1 MFYEPLVKHIIK
13 ALMAGVMAASSA
25 GEATLPKEPQ
35 KEVKQPDPVVAVTDL
50 KASTISVSS
59 IKVTWDAEK
68 DRDYTVECYTD
79 TAGEYADNMYFKFR
93 GNDLCYINGLRE
105 GSEYEITVTPEL
117 KDKESKNT
125 KLKGQTV
132 KAHTETVEVIY
143 EFEHIDGWTSAMAGE
158 KASGL
163 TAMPASGAIYGSV
176 PDPVTHT
183 GIRRDEYG
191 DYCVAM
197 GLHFGL
203 DGDRYLIEMNNGTQ
217 FTVKQCDSKGW
228 ADDGEGKWHWFGGE
242 GNGRCI
248 IEFIYDDASLPSC
261 VAYSGSWGYWNWY
274 GLDLGS
280 NIKSIKKIN
289 YGEPIEY

>member
-1 MFYEPLVKHIIK
+1 MLITGILINNAVKM
-13 ALMAGVMAASSA
+13 LMAGTMAVSSQTASV
-25 GEATLPKEPQ
+25 PKAFQ
-35 KEVKQPDPVVAVTDL
+35 MSVKQAAPVVAVTDL
-50 KASTISVSS
+50 KASTISVST
-59 IKVTWDAEK
+59 IKVEWKAEK
-68 DRDYTVECYTD
+68 GRDYCVECHTD
-79 TAGEYADNMYFKFR
+79 TQGEYIDNVYFEFR
-93 GNDLCYINGLRE
+93 GNDMCYINGLRE
-105 GSEYEITVTPEL
+105 GSEYDITVTPEP
-117 KDKESKNT
+117 KKNDKKNT
-125 KLKGQTV
+125 RLKGQTV
-132 KAHTETVEVIY
+132 KAETEKVEVIW
-143 EFEHIDGWTSAMAGE
+143 EFEPIDGWTSAMAGE
-158 KASGL
+158 RASGL
-163 TAMPASGAIYGSV
+163 TAQPASVAIYGTI

-183 GIRRDEYG
+183 GIRRDNYG

-203 DGDRYLIEMNNGTQ
+203 DGDRYLVEMNNGTQ

-242 GNGRCI
+242 GNGKCI

>member
-1 MFYEPLVKHIIK
+1 MLNTELLINNAAKL
-13 ALMAGVMAASSA
+13 LMAGTMAVSSQAAS
-25 GEATLPKEPQ
+25 LPKTPQ
-35 KEVKQPDPVVAVTDL
+35 KSVKQAAPVVAVTDL
-50 KASTISVSS
+50 KASTISVST
-59 IKVTWDAEK
+59 IKVEWKAEK
-68 DRDYTVECYTD
+68 GRDYYVKCHTD
-79 TAGEYADNMYFKFR
+79 TQGEYIDNVYFEFR
-93 GNDLCYINGLRE
+93 GNDMCYINGLRE
-105 GSEYEITVTPEL
+105 GSEYDITVTPEPKK
-117 KDKESKNT
+117 KDKKNT

-132 KAHTETVEVIY
+132 KAETEKVEVIW
-143 EFEHIDGWTSAMAGE
+143 EFESIDGWTNAFAGE
-158 KASGL
+158 PASGL
-163 TAMPASGAIYGSV
+163 KNMPASGAIYGSI

-183 GIRRDEYG
+183 GIRRDQYG
-191 DYCVAM
+191 DYCAAL

-203 DGDRYLIEMNNGTQ
+203 DNDRYLVELLDGTQ

-242 GNGRCI
+242 GNGKCI

-289 YGEPIEY
+289 YGDPIEY

>member
-1 MFYEPLVKHIIK
+1 MFYEPLANNIIK
-13 ALMAGVMAASSA
+13 AFMVGIMAFSNQTARPTKTIQKFV
-25 GEATLPKEPQ
+25 KEPI
-35 KEVKQPDPVVAVTDL
+35 PVVSVTDL
-50 KASTISVSS
+50 KASTISVSC
-59 IKVTWDAEK
+59 IKVEWDADK
-68 DRDYTVECYTD
+68 DRAYNVYCYTE
-79 TAGEYADNMYFKFR
+79 TAGEYADNMYFEFR
-93 GNDLCYINGLRE
+93 CNNLCYINGLRE
-105 GSEYEITVTPEL
+105 GSEYEITVTPIL
-117 KDKESKNT
+117 KENENKNT
-125 KLKGQTV
+125 KLVPKTIN
-132 KAHTETVEVIY
+132 AETEKVEVIW

-158 KASGL
+158 RASRL

-183 GIRRDEYG
+183 GIRRDQYG

-203 DGDRYLIEMNNGTQ
+203 DGDRYLVEMNNGTQ

-242 GNGRCI
+242 GNGKCV